1 VRHNPL
7 VSVVMPLYNC
17 EQFVRAAI
25 DSILSQTFTDF
36 EFLIIDD
43 GSTDN
48 SLSIARSYTDSRVQV
63 LAEPHEGLVATLN
76 RGLSVATGKYI
87 ARMDADDISSP
98 RRLVQQIAVL
108 ESCDDIVLV
117 GCCARCINIEGE
129 PVGNYVVPDLGG
141 KELVV
146 ALCAS
151 NQFVHGSIIMRTQA
165 VLAVGSYRDAFLTA
179 EDYDLWLRLGEI
191 GRLAHLPA
199 FLYQLRVHSQ
209 SKSVLEGDRRR
220 RACVAQARQYALQRH
235 LYGHDDLDYTTPFSG
250 AALPVQPSLSMVT
263 LIEWAQICLWQGE
276 IQLGINALRR
286 ALSTPTNGVRSWA
299 IVPPIYLSKPYA
311 REMLYSFRY
320 GTWIKLGRTMISR
333 LISRIAG

>member
-1 VRHNPL
+1 MHHSPL

-25 DSILSQTFTDF
+25 DSILSQKFTDF

-48 SLSIARSYTDSRVQV
+48 SLSIARSYTDSRVRV

-87 ARMDADDISSP
+87 ARMDADDVSSP

-117 GCCARCINIEGE
+117 GCCARCINTEGE
-129 PVGNYVVPDLGG
+129 PVGNYVIPALGG
-141 KELVV
+141 KELAV

-151 NQFVHGSIIMRTQA
+151 NQFVHGSIMMRTQA
-165 VLAVGSYRDAFLTA
+165 ALAVSGYRDAFLTA

-191 GRLAHLPA
+191 GHLAHLPA
-199 FLYQLRVHSQ
+199 FLYQLRVHPQ

-220 RACVAQARQYALQRH
+220 KACAAQARQYTLQRR
-235 LYGHDDLDYTTPFSG
+235 LYGHDGLDYTTPFSG
-250 AALPVQPSLSMVT
+250 AALPVQPSLSMVA

-276 IQLGINALRR
+276 IQLGINVLRR
-286 ALSTPTNGVRSWA
+286 ALSAQTNDARSWA

-311 REMLYSFRY
+311 REILYSFHR
-320 GTWIKLGRTMISR
+320 GTWIKLGLIMVSR
-333 LISRIAG
+333 LISQIAR